1 VRNLLFAGACVSCSI
16 MAVAGVLAP
25 VGAQQQTVLAIQG
38 GTLID
43 GNGGAPVPNSV
54 VVIQGNRIGAV
65 GRAGQVQ
72 IPAGATL
79 INAAGKW
86 VLPGLIDAKSNWNWP
101 YGEGYL
107 RYGVTSAMVTGTRN
121 DTGIADRD
129 AVEHGVYP
137 APRLYQGVINLQGGG
152 ADGKKPDNYKPGN
165 GARIVKD
172 PQDAREKVRLNI
184 EGGADFIGVA
194 DGDGQPEVFDAIVD
208 EAHKAG
214 KAAILRCVG
223 PITRGKRCIETGT
236 DVMIHTGEI
245 GVDMNKDYAKYKD
258 YVALPPDAYCEMDP
272 AKEAEMV
279 KFIAAHNTA
288 LEPDMM
294 ATDRGFPS
302 MWERVVKE
310 DTEFFSDPTLRTYY
324 PEYMIRHTM
333 ENVTPAKERLTPE
346 QYEHRMCGYKN
357 HVKFLHDVVEA
368 GGHVVAASDIY
379 QSPPGLGLHQEMTV
393 YQDDVKMPRMKIIQ
407 AATKW
412 VADHFHMKD
421 IGTVEQGKLAD
432 VLIVNAD
439 PLADIMNLRKIDTV
453 IKDGKVVDRAYH
465 PWYKGWL
472 FANGRDDEGGPVV
485 ESAGWVAAL
494 KAATWRPNAG
504 PTLLNIQGPAAP
516 YPAVPEMWA
525 SPTPA
530 IEAMEPHTIIQGS
543 PTQTL
548 QIKGFN
554 YVKGSVVYFDGEPVP
569 TEVVNRTEI
578 RATVDSA
585 ALAQAG
591 NRVVVVKNPLPL
603 DANASAWG
611 DTSNKAHILVP
622 FSFTTAWSHNKY

>member
-1 VRNLLFAGACVSCSI
+1 MKKLVFGGMAVSCL
-16 MAVAGVLAP
+16 AVVAAGVLGP
-25 VGAQQQTVLAIQG
+25 VVAQQQQQTVVIQG

-54 VVIQGNRIGAV
+54 VVIQGNRISAV

-72 IPAGATL
+72 VPAGAQI
-79 INAAGKW
+79 INANGKW

-107 RYGVTSAMVTGTRN
+107 KWGVTSAMVTGTRN

-137 APRLYQGVINLQGGG
+137 APRLYQGVINLQGPG
-152 ADGKKPDNYKPGN
+152 ADGKKPDNYRPGN

-172 PQDAREKVRLNI
+172 PNDAREKVRMNI

-194 DGDGQPEVFDAIVD
+194 DGDGQPEIFDAIVD
-208 EAHKAG
+208 ESHKAG
-214 KAAILRCVG
+214 VAAILRCVG
-223 PITRGKRCIETGT
+223 PVTRGKRCIEAGA

-245 GVDMNKDYAKYKD
+245 GVDMNKDYEKYKD

-302 MWERVVKE
+302 MWERVIKE
-310 DTEFFSDPTLRTYY
+310 DEEFFSDPVLRSYY

-333 ENVTPAKERLTPE
+333 ENVTPAKERLTQE
-346 QYEHRMCGYKN
+346 QYDHRMCGYKN

-407 AATKW
+407 SATKW
-412 VADHFHMKD
+412 VADHFKMKD

-432 VLIVNAD
+432 ILIVNAD

-453 IKDGKVVDRAYH
+453 MKDGKVADREYH

-472 FANGRDDEGGPVV
+472 FANARDDEGGPVV
-485 ESAGWVAAL
+485 ENAGWVAAL
-494 KAATWRPNAG
+494 KQATWRPNAG
-504 PTLLNIQGPAAP
+504 PTLLNIQGPAKP
-516 YPAVPEMWA
+516 YPTVPDMWA

-530 IEAMEPHTIIQGS
+530 IESMEPHTIIQGS

-548 QIKGFN
+548 EIKGFH
-554 YVKGSVVYFDGEPVP
+554 YVKGSVVYVDGQPVP
-569 TEVVNRTEI
+569 TQVVSRTEI
-578 RATVDSA
+578 KATVDSHI
-585 ALAQAG
+585 LAQAG
-591 NRVVVVKNPLPL
+591 NRAVEVKNPLPL
-603 DANASAWG
+603 DPNAWG

-622 FSFTTAWSHNKY
+622 FSFTTKWSHNKY

>member
-1 VRNLLFAGACVSCSI
+1 MRNWTYSGALVSCL
-16 MAVAGVLAP
+16 AVLATGVLGPAT
-25 VGAQQQTVLAIQG
+25 AQQQTLVIQG

-54 VVIQGNRIGAV
+54 IVVHGNRITAV

-72 IPAGATL
+72 IPAGATM

-86 VLPGLIDAKSNWNWP
+86 VTPGLIDAKSNWNWP

-137 APRLYQGVINLQGGG
+137 APRLYQGVLNLQGPGV
-152 ADGKKPDNYKPGN
+152 DGKKPDNYRPGQ
-165 GARIVKD
+165 GARIAHD
-172 PQDAREKVRLNI
+172 PDDARAKVRMNV

-194 DGDGQPEVFDAIVD
+194 DGDGVPAIFDAIVD

-223 PITRGKRCIETGT
+223 PGTRGQRCIETGA

-245 GVDMNKDYAKYKD
+245 GVDMNRDYDKWKD

-272 AKEAEMV
+272 AKEAAMA
-279 KFIAAHNTA
+279 KFIAGHNTA

-302 MWERVVKE
+302 MWDRVVKE
-310 DTEFFSDPTLRTYY
+310 DQEFFSDPVLRTYY
-324 PEYMIRHTM
+324 PEYMIQHTLD
-333 ENVTPAKERLTPE
+333 NVRPAKERLTPE

-357 HVKFLHDVVEA
+357 HAKFLHDVVEA

-379 QSPPGLGLHQEMTV
+379 QSPPGLGLLQEMSV
-393 YQDDVKMPRMKIIQ
+393 YDEDVKMPRMKVIQ

-412 VADHFHMKD
+412 VADHFKMKD
-421 IGTVEQGKLAD
+421 IGTIEAGKLAD
-432 VLIVNAD
+432 VDIINAN
-439 PLADIMNLRKIDTV
+439 PLDDIKNLRKLDTV
-453 IKDGKVVDRAYH
+453 IKDGRIVDREYH
-465 PWYKGWL
+465 PWYKGWI
-472 FANGRDDEGGPVV
+472 FANSRDDEGGPVV
-485 ESAGWVAAL
+485 EQPQWVAAL
-494 KAATWRPNAG
+494 KQATWRPNAG
-504 PTLLNIQGPAAP
+504 PTLLFIQGAAAP
-516 YPAVPEMWA
+516 YPPVPDLWA

-530 IEAMEPHTIIQGS
+530 IESMDPHTIIQGS

-548 QIKGFN
+548 DIKGFN
-554 YVKGSVVYFDGEPVP
+554 FVKRSVVYVDGQPVP
-569 TEVVNRTEI
+569 TQVVSRTEI
-578 RATVDSA
+578 KATVDTQI
-585 ALAQAG
+585 LNDAG
-591 NRVVVVKNPLPL
+591 NRVVVVKNPAPL
-603 DANASAWG
+603 DANAWG
-611 DTSNKAHILVP
+611 DTSNRAHILVP
-622 FSFTTAWSHNKY
+622 FSYTTAWSHNKY

>member
-1 VRNLLFAGACVSCSI
+1 MKKLFIGGAFVSCLAV
-16 MAVAGVLAP
+16 MASGVLGP
-25 VGAQQQTVLAIQG
+25 VDAQQQQGFVIQG

-54 VVIQGNRIGAV
+54 VVIQGNRITAV

-72 IPAGATL
+72 VPAGAQV
-79 INAAGKW
+79 INANGKW

-129 AVEHGVYP
+129 AVEHGIYP
-137 APRLYQGVINLQGGG
+137 APRLYQGVLNLQGPG

-165 GARIVKD
+165 GGRIVKS
-172 PQDAREKVRLNI
+172 PEDAREKVRMNI

-194 DGDGQPEVFDAIVD
+194 DGDGQPEIFDAIVD

-223 PITRGKRCIETGT
+223 PVTRGKRCIEAGA

-245 GVDMNKDYAKYKD
+245 GVDMNKDYEKYKD
-258 YVALPPDAYCEMDP
+258 YVALPPDSYCEMDP

-279 KFIAAHNTA
+279 KFIASHNTA

-302 MWERVVKE
+302 MWERVIKE
-310 DTEFFSDPTLRTYY
+310 DTEFFSDPVLRSYY
-324 PEYMIRHTM
+324 PEYMIQHTM
-333 ENVTPAKERLTPE
+333 DNVRPAKERLTPD

-357 HVKFLHDVVEA
+357 HAKFLGDVVAA

-407 AATKW
+407 SATSW
-412 VADHFHMKD
+412 VADHFKTKD
-421 IGTVEQGKLAD
+421 IGRVEAGKLAD
-432 VLIVNAD
+432 ILIVNAD

-453 IKDGKVVDRAYH
+453 MKDGKVVDREYH

-472 FANGRDDEGGPVV
+472 FANARDDEGGPVV
-485 ESAGWVAAL
+485 EKDAWVAAL
-494 KAATWRPNAG
+494 KQATWRPNAG
-504 PTLLNIQGPAAP
+504 PTLLFIQGPAAP
-516 YPAVPEMWA
+516 FPTVPDLWA

-530 IEAMEPHTIIQGS
+530 IESMSPHTVIQGS
-543 PTQTL
+543 PTQEL
-548 QIKGFN
+548 DIKGFN
-554 YVKGSVVYFDGEPVP
+554 FVKRSVVYIDDQPVP
-569 TEVVNRTEI
+569 TNVVSRTEI
-578 RATVDSA
+578 KATVDSHV
-585 ALAQAG
+585 LANAG
-591 NRVVVVKNPLPL
+591 NRVVVVKNPIPL
-603 DANASAWG
+603 DPNAWG

>member
-1 VRNLLFAGACVSCSI
+1 MKRLFFAGCFAS
-16 MAVAGVLAP
+16 VLAVLATGIVGP
-25 VGAQQQTVLAIQG
+25 IGAQAQQLTVVIQG

-54 VVIQGNRIGAV
+54 VVIQGNRITAV

-72 IPAGATL
+72 VPAGAQV
-79 INAAGKW
+79 INVTGKW

-107 RYGVTSAMVTGTRN
+107 RWGVTSAMVTGTRN

-129 AVEHGVYP
+129 AVNHGVYP
-137 APRLYQGVINLQGGG
+137 APRLYQGVLNLQGPG
-152 ADGKKPDNYKPGN
+152 ADGKKPDNYRPGA
-165 GARIVKD
+165 GARIVKS
-172 PQDAREKVRLNI
+172 PQDAREKVRMNI
-184 EGGADFIGVA
+184 DGGADFIGVA
-194 DGDGQPEVFDAIVD
+194 DGDGQPEIFDAIVD

-214 KAAILRCVG
+214 VAAILRCVG
-223 PITRGKRCIETGT
+223 PVTRGKRCIEAGS
-236 DVMIHTGEI
+236 DVIIHTGEI
-245 GVDMNKDYAKYKD
+245 GVDMNKDYEKYKD

-294 ATDRGFPS
+294 ATGRGFPS
-302 MWERVVKE
+302 MWERVIKE
-310 DTEFFSDPTLRTYY
+310 DEEFFADPVLRTYY
-324 PEYMIRHTM
+324 PEYMIAHTM
-333 ENVTPAKERLTPE
+333 ENVTPAHERLTDE

-393 YQDDVKMPRMKIIQ
+393 YQDDVKMPRMKIILS
-407 AATKW
+407 ATKW
-412 VADHFHMKD
+412 VADHFKMKD
-421 IGTVEQGKLAD
+421 IGTIENGKLAD

-453 IKDGKVVDRAYH
+453 MKDGKVQDREYH
-465 PWYKGWL
+465 PWYKGWI
-472 FANGRDDEGGPVV
+472 FANARDDEGGPVV
-485 ESAGWVAAL
+485 ENPGWVAAL
-494 KAATWRPNAG
+494 KQATWRPNAG
-504 PTLLNIQGPAAP
+504 PTLLNIQGPARP
-516 YPAVPEMWA
+516 YATVPDMWA

-530 IEAMEPHTIIQGS
+530 IESMDPHTIIQGS
-543 PTQTL
+543 PTQEL
-548 QIKGFN
+548 DIKGFN
-554 YVKGSVVYFDGEPVP
+554 FVKGSLVYVDGVVVP
-569 TEVVNRTEI
+569 TQVVSRTEI
-578 RATVDSA
+578 KATVDTNI
-585 ALAQAG
+585 LTNAG
-591 NRVVVVKNPLPL
+591 NKAVEVKNPTPL
-603 DANASAWG
+603 DPNAWG

-622 FSFTTAWSHNKY
+622 FSFTTKWSHNKY

>member
-1 VRNLLFAGACVSCSI
+1 MKKLVFAGSFASVV
-16 MAVAGVLAP
+16 AVLGSGVMGP
-25 VGAQQQTVLAIQG
+25 VGAQPQQAVVIQG

-54 VVIQGNRIGAV
+54 VVIQGNRITAI

-72 IPAGATL
+72 VPAGAQV
-79 INAAGKW
+79 INANGKW

-101 YGEGYL
+101 YGEAYL
-107 RYGVTSAMVTGTRN
+107 RWGVTSAMVTGTRN

-129 AVEHGVYP
+129 AVAHGVYP
-137 APRLYQGVINLQGGG
+137 APRLYQGVLNLQGPGV
-152 ADGKKPDNYKPGN
+152 DGKRPDNYRPGQ
-165 GARIVKD
+165 GARIVKN
-172 PQDAREKVRLNI
+172 PQDAREKVRMNI

-194 DGDGQPEVFDAIVD
+194 DGDGEPEIFDAIVD

-223 PITRGKRCIETGT
+223 PGTRGKRCIETGT

-245 GVDMNKDYAKYKD
+245 GVDMNKDYEKYKD

-279 KFIAAHNTA
+279 KFIAAHNAA

-294 ATDRGFPS
+294 ATDRGFHS
-302 MWERVVKE
+302 NWDRVIKE
-310 DTEFFSDPTLRTYY
+310 DEEFFSDPVLRTYY
-324 PEYMIRHTM
+324 PEYMIEHTM
-333 ENVTPAKERLTPE
+333 ENVTPAKERLTDE

-407 AATKW
+407 SATKW
-412 VADHFHMKD
+412 VADHFKMKD
-421 IGTVEQGKLAD
+421 IGTIESGKLAD

-453 IKDGKVVDRAYH
+453 MKDGKVVDREYH
-465 PWYKGWL
+465 PWYKGWI
-472 FANGRDDEGGPVV
+472 FANARDDEGGPVV
-485 ESAGWVAAL
+485 ENPGWVNAL
-494 KAATWRPNAG
+494 KQATWRPNAG
-504 PTLLNIQGPAAP
+504 PTLLNIQGPAKP
-516 YPAVPEMWA
+516 YATVPDMWA

-530 IEAMEPHTIIQGS
+530 IESMDPHTIIQGS
-543 PTQTL
+543 PTQEL
-548 QIKGFN
+548 DIKGFN
-554 YVKGSVVYFDGEPVP
+554 FVKRSIVYVDGVAVP
-569 TEVVNRTEI
+569 TQVVSRTEI
-578 RATVDSA
+578 KARVDSNI
-585 ALAQAG
+585 LMNAG
-591 NRVVVVKNPLPL
+591 NKAVEVKNPAPL
-603 DANASAWG
+603 DPNAWG

-622 FSFTTAWSHNKY
+622 FSYTTAWSHNKY

>member
-1 VRNLLFAGACVSCSI
+1 LKNLLFAGSLVSCL
-16 MAVAGVLAP
+16 AVLASGVLGP
-25 VGAQQQTVLAIQG
+25 VGAQQQPVIAIQG

-43 GNGGAPVPNSV
+43 GNGGAPVANSV
-54 VVIQGNRIGAV
+54 VVIQGNRITAV

-72 IPAGATL
+72 VPAGAQV
-79 INAAGKW
+79 INAGGKF

-152 ADGKKPDNYKPGN
+152 AEGKKPDNYKPGN

-172 PQDAREKVRLNI
+172 PQDAREKVRMNL

-223 PITRGKRCIETGT
+223 PITRGHRCIETGT

-272 AKEAEMV
+272 AKEADMV

-310 DTEFFSDPTLRTYY
+310 DTEFFSDSTLRTYY

-357 HVKFLHDVVEA
+357 HAKFLHDVVEA
-368 GGHVVAASDIY
+368 GGHIVAASDIY

-407 AATKW
+407 SATKW

-421 IGTVEQGKLAD
+421 IGTIEQGKLAD

-453 IKDGKVVDRAYH
+453 LKDGKIVDREYH

-472 FANGRDDEGGPVV
+472 FANSRDDEGGPVV
-485 ESAGWVAAL
+485 ENAAWVAAL
-494 KAATWRPNAG
+494 KGATWRPNAG

-516 YPAVPEMWA
+516 YPTVPDLWA

-530 IEAMEPHTIIQGS
+530 IESMDPHTIIQGS

-548 QIKGFN
+548 DIKGFN
-554 YVKGSVVYFDGEPVP
+554 YVKGSVVYVDGEPVP
-569 TEVVNRTEI
+569 TQVVNRTQI
-578 RATVDSA
+578 KATVDSA
-585 ALAQAG
+585 VLAQPG
-591 NRVVVVKNPLPL
+591 NRSVTVKNPQPL
-603 DANASAWG
+603 DANAWG